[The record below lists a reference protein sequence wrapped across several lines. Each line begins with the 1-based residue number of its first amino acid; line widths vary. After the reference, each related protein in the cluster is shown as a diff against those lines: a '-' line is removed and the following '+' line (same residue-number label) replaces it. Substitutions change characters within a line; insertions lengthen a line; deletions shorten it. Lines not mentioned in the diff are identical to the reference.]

1 MLTTEFKSNVTVT
14 EEGIVIGDE
23 QDVNKKI
30 PNIDTPPVVPK
41 TDPPV
46 VPKTDPPTDREA
58 IINALP
64 EDIQTYSIE
73 GIDLNTLTTVEI
85 KDGETVQTG
94 FKTGDG
100 HIIDKDGNVL
110 LTARQLY
117 ELQNP
122 IESTDDTISNDLTID
137 TISKLSGITL
147 TDETGAPLVFESTPE
162 GFAAREAKIQELAIN
177 KGKQEALI
185 EFFSQNEDIK
195 DLYLFKTKN
204 GSIENYKPSSNLL
217 DITLTKEDT
226 NNLETIIIQAQV
238 AKGDTLEKAQRF
250 VNYSKSDNKLYEDAV
265 EAQAFLKDKVTREET
280 SKQEALRK
288 KALEYYGF
296 TYEDDKEVIINN
308 EGSLYNT
315 IVTKGKIGDFVIP
328 TTGIKVKQD
337 DGTIK
342 VLSRRDVLNYVALAA
357 DENGNSQADIDFAKR
372 LSNPTEKLLLYLT
385 TLMHGN
391 LSQLSNELAKQD
403 KISKAKQVIEITKQQ
418 PISNNSNTVIKFNLP
433 VK

>member
-1 MLTTEFKSNVTVT
+1 MLTTEFKPNVTVT
-14 EEGIVIGDE
+14 EEGVVIGDE
-23 QDVNKKI
+23 QDISNKI
-30 PNIDTPPVVPK
+30 PSLDNPPVITK
-41 TDPPV
+41 TDPPASDT
-46 VPKTDPPTDREA
+46 PADRET
-58 IINALP
+58 IINSLP
-64 EDIQTYSIE
+64 EDIQTYDIK

-85 KDGETVQTG
+85 KDGETVQNG
-94 FKTGDG
+94 FKTNDG

-122 IESTDDTISNDLTID
+122 SESTDDTPSTDLTID

-147 TDETGAPLVFESTPE
+147 TDETGNPLVFESTPE
-162 GFAAREAKIQELAIN
+162 GFAAREAKIQEVAIN
-177 KGKQEALI
+177 KGKQEALT

-204 GSIENYKPSSNLL
+204 GSIENYKPSTDLINV
-217 DITLTKEDT
+217 TLTKEDT

-265 EAQAFLKDKVTREET
+265 EAQTFLKDKVTREET
-280 SKQEALRK
+280 SKQDALRK

-328 TTGIKVKQD
+328 TTGVKVKQE

-403 KISKAKQVIEITKQQ
+403 KISKAKQVIEVTKQQ